1 MNGGNC
7 MNCQDSPWVQ
17 RANDYIQNATSSNA
31 NTITVQFLLNGGY
44 CGARNRVAIAAIL
57 EHLSQNNYNMS
68 REEFQNNIL
77 TELKR
82 QGIVATFI
90 YPGPQGGVFIP
101 CSEYDIREVCRQVLS
116 RVCSELLN
124 LEGLTVETDFF
135 DIIHALRINSES
147 AKNSI

>member
-7 MNCQDSPWVQ
+7 MNCQNSPWVL
-17 RANDYIQNATSSNA
+17 RANNYIQNATTPNEHR
-31 NTITVQFLLNGGY
+31 ITVQFLLNEGY
-44 CGARNRVAIAAIL
+44 CGASNRVKIDDIL
-57 EHLSQNNYNMS
+57 QHLYQNNIYMS

-82 QGIVATFI
+82 QGIVATFV
-90 YPGPQGGVFIP
+90 YPGRQGGVFIP
-101 CSEYDIREVCRQVLS
+101 CSESDIREVCLQVIS

-124 LEGLTVETDFF
+124 LEGLTVHTRFYN
-135 DIIHALRINSES
+135 IIHTLRINSDS